1 MKPSDTES
9 LAPLARRD
17 DEPVFD
23 EPWQAQALGL
33 AFSLS
38 ERGVFSPAQWSQ
50 TLGATHRQI
59 LARGAPDT
67 PQTYYEA
74 VVQALEQLIRENGPF
89 SAELLEDRVQTWR
102 QAYLNTPHGQPVKLE
117 AGQSQ
122 SLEKK
127 QID

>member
-1 MKPSDTES
+1 MTPPDTKS
-9 LAPLARRD
+9 LAPLARLD

-38 ERGVFSPAQWSQ
+38 DRGVFSPAQWSQ
-50 TLGATHRQI
+50 TLGAAHRRI

-89 SAELLEDRVQTWR
+89 SADLLEDRVQTWR
-102 QAYLNTPHGQPVKLE
+102 QAYLNTPHGQPVELS
-117 AGQSQ
+117 AGLPE

-127 QID
+127 QFD